1 MSNLQLPVITSVPTL
16 EAFKTI
22 MDENPGLI
30 IIKLGAVWCGPCQVI
45 KQDVEE
51 MFESMP
57 SNVQCLSIDIDENLD
72 LYSFLKK
79 RRVVN
84 GVPAI
89 LCYKRGNL
97 SNVPDDYVIGANK
110 EKLKAFRDRCIGNA
124 VSIAHKL
131 VK

>member
-1 MSNLQLPVITSVPTL
+1 MSKLQLPVITSVPDL
-16 EAFKTI
+16 GAFQEI
-22 MDENPGLI
+22 MNKNPGLI

-51 MFESMP
+51 MFEMMP
-57 SNVQCLSIDIDENLD
+57 SNVQCLSVDIDDNLD
-72 LYSFLKK
+72 FYSFLKK
-79 RRVVN
+79 KRVVN

-97 SNVPDDYVIGANK
+97 SNVPDDYAIGANK
-110 EKLKAFRDRCIGNA
+110 EKLKEFRDRCIGNA

-131 VK
+131 IK

>member
-1 MSNLQLPVITSVPTL
+1 MSKLQLPVITSVPDL
-16 EAFKTI
+16 AAFQEI
-22 MDENPGLI
+22 MDINPGLI

-45 KQDVEE
+45 KQDIEE
-51 MFESMP
+51 MFEMMP
-57 SNVQCLSIDIDENLD
+57 SNVQCLSIDIDDNLD
-72 LYSFLKK
+72 FYSFLKK
-79 RRVVN
+79 KRVVN

-97 SNVPDDYVIGANK
+97 SNVPDDYAIGANK

-131 VK
+131 IK